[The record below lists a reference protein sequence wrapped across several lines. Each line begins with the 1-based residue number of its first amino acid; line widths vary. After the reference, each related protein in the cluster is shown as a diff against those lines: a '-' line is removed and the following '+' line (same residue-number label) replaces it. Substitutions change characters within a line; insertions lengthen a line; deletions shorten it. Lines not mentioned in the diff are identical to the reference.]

1 MSVML
6 GSIAVAALAALW
18 AGLLVLAEEAPTLA
32 RALGDPPTARGQ
44 AVPLYRAIEVSRMAL
59 LVVAGVAASG
69 AVGWWSRP
77 PPEAA
82 ATLVLAGAL
91 LYVVADGLPRGVGVL
106 APQLAAAAAPLARRS
121 LTPFAPLLG
130 LVTALERGLQVALPP
145 SVPRESTLG
154 TPERDVLAGIV
165 SLRDSDVA
173 EAMTPRLDIVAI
185 EEQAEWGEVVEGL
198 RRGEHARLPVYD
210 QDLDTIVGVLYAK
223 DLTPAVAGIAPR
235 PDRWQELVRPALF
248 VPESKSL
255 AAQLRDFQR
264 GPTHLAI
271 VVDEF
276 GGTAG
281 LLTLEDVL
289 EEVVGEIHGEYD
301 RDLAPPVTSEGED
314 RFWVDG
320 SVTLDTLSEALHTT
334 MDREDVA
341 TVGGLVYSELGRVP
355 RPGEELRIGEFRVV
369 VEQVIRRRIRR
380 VYFERRPDGV
390 DAEAALEEGT

>member
-1 MSVML
+1 MSVIL
-6 GSIAVAALAALW
+6 GSVVVAALAALW
-18 AGLLVLAEEAPTLA
+18 AGLLVLAEEAPVVT
-32 RALGDPPTARGQ
+32 RTPGDAPKGRGE
-44 AVPLYRAIEVSRMAL
+44 AVPLLRAIQVSRIAL
-59 LVVAGVAASG
+59 LMVAGAAASSAVAWWNRPPAEAVGTLLLVAAF
-69 AVGWWSRP
+69 
-77 PPEAA
+77 
-82 ATLVLAGAL
+82 
-91 LYVVADGLPRGVGVL
+91 LYVVADALPRGTGVL
-106 APQLAAAAAPLARRS
+106 APRLAAAAATVARRS
-121 LTPFAPLLG
+121 LVPFAPLLG

-145 SVPRESTLG
+145 SVARTSTFG
-154 TPERDVLAGIV
+154 VAERDVLAGIV
-165 SLRDSDVA
+165 SLRDTDVA

-185 EEQAEWGEVVEGL
+185 DEQAEWADLVEGL
-198 RRGEHARLPVYD
+198 RRGQHARLPVYK
-210 QDLDTIVGVLYAK
+210 QDLDTIVGILYAK

-235 PDRWQELVRPALF
+235 PERWQELIRPALF

-289 EEVVGEIHGEYD
+289 EEIVGEIHGEYD
-301 RDLAPPVTSEGED
+301 REEAPPVTVEGDD

-320 SVTLDTLSEALHTT
+320 SVTLDTLSEALHTA
-334 MDREDVA
+334 MERDEVA

-369 VEQVIRRRIRR
+369 VEQVVKRRIRR
-380 VYFERRPDGV
+380 VYFERRPDGT
-390 DAEAALEEGT
+390 DAGGSLGERS